1 MLQHGSSS
9 DLSFDAPLA
18 RAAASIRHEILLV
31 LGLSLGVSALY
42 SIVDFVDAATRKQL
56 IGAQTTAPL
65 NPSLSDRQVFDILFN
80 LLARF
85 TELMPVLLAL
95 FLLATPLLRGARRIG
110 LDTRRPRFDLLSGI
124 GLVALIGI
132 PGLALY
138 EGSRLIG
145 IDLQVDTQGLP
156 ATWYAIPLLVLRAL
170 LAGLEEEVIVIG
182 YLAERLKEL
191 RWRPWA
197 IVLGAA
203 LLRGSYHLYQGWGQF
218 AGNFLMGVVF
228 GVFYQRYGRT
238 APLVVAHFILD
249 VFSFVGV
256 AVLTAVAPQLLPG

>member
-1 MLQHGSSS
+1 MLQHESSS
-9 DLSFDAPLA
+9 EIAPGAPLE
-18 RAAASIRHEILLV
+18 RATSSTRREILLV

-42 SIVDFVDAATRKQL
+42 SIVDFIDAATQKQP
-56 IGAQTTAPL
+56 IGSQKTAPL

-95 FLLATPLLRGARRIG
+95 FLLTTPILRGARRIG
-110 LDTRRPRFDLLSGI
+110 LDRRRPMFDLLTGF

-132 PGLALY
+132 PGIALY

-191 RWRPWA
+191 HWRPWL
-197 IVLGAA
+197 IVIGAA

-238 APLVVAHFILD
+238 APLVIAHFILD

-256 AVLTAVAPQLLPG
+256 AVLTVVAPQLLPG